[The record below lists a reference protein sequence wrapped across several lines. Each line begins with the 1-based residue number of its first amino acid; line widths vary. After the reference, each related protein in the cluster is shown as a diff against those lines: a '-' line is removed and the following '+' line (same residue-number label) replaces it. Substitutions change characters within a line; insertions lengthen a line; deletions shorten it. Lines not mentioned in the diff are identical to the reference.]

1 MERLTMQ
8 FQRVITLAW
17 ANSSPGEQSF
27 LAHLCVSIRAQSK
40 NGVMLRI
47 LRACGNKQT
56 NKQTPRFASC
66 TSVSSKPRIVLGMCF
81 LAPPTYSGEEWV
93 YFSCCYSCVSMEKH
107 GFCQVQLVIVTIH
120 LTQVTLLNPQS
131 VNCTMLWIKLLLCG
145 TSACLTFIPS
155 SPLFMPPMR
164 AENMPEATSGEW
176 HIKIFGNYYL
186 ADY

>member
-56 NKQTPRFASC
+56 NKQTKLQDLHLVPQ
-66 TSVSSKPRIVLGMCF
+66 F
-81 LAPPTYSGEEWV
+81 LQNPELFWE
-93 YFSCCYSCVSMEKH
+93 CV
-107 GFCQVQLVIVTIH
+107 F
-120 LTQVTLLNPQS
+120 
-131 VNCTMLWIKLLLCG
+131 LLLPHTVERSAF
-145 TSACLTFIPS
+145 TSAVVIHVSLWK
-155 SPLFMPPMR
+155 
-164 AENMPEATSGEW
+164 NMVFAKCS
-176 HIKIFGNYYL
+176 L
-186 ADY
+186 SL